1 MRCTNTELLEN
12 GVVSSY
18 ELGLVSY
25 SKKDGAVVN
34 RASKA
39 KGDDTGIL
47 ERVILEVILEWYLF
61 AMFSRGTLK

>member
-12 GVVSSY
+12 VVVSSY

-39 KGDDTGIL
+39 KGDDTGDL
-47 ERVILEVILEWYLF
+47 RKSYL
-61 AMFSRGTLK
+61 RGDFGMIPFRYV

>member
-39 KGDDTGIL
+39 KGDDTGDL
-47 ERVILEVILEWYLF
+47 RKSYLRVILE
-61 AMFSRGTLK
+61 

>member
-12 GVVSSY
+12 GAVSSY

-47 ERVILEVILEWYLF
+47 ERVILEVILE
-61 AMFSRGTLK
+61 